1 MKLLI
6 KESQYNRIKPLL
18 MENKFH
24 TTLSNVKVGS
34 EIILTNDNED
44 SMTFEI
50 VAIDNEYVFMKT
62 DKGVYKNTIFFVTKT
77 SLKQN
82 NIILKKVKIPKELLD
97 GGEIETSNVD
107 TSDKVEKPNTE
118 KSKKSVSKPKGN
130 DKGKEKIMYSS
141 NPDGVDT
148 IKVKNL
154 ADTHVAK
161 MFIFE
166 IKIKSD
172 NQNASFK
179 VVEYTDSQE
188 YAIEKYKT
196 VLIDACEFLNE
207 PNNSTKIITETP
219 GKMVKEGDKW
229 RITQKAKIK
238 FA

>member
-6 KESQYNRIKPLL
+6 KESQYDRIKSLL
-18 MENKFH
+18 IENKFH

-34 EIILTNDNED
+34 KIVLTNNSED
-44 SMTFEI
+44 SMEFEI

-82 NIILKKVKIPKELLD
+82 NIILKKVQIPKEFLD
-97 GGEIETSNVD
+97 GGEIETTNVD
-107 TSDKVEKPNTE
+107 ANDKEEKP
-118 KSKKSVSKPKGN
+118 KKSVSKPK
-130 DKGKEKIMYSS
+130 DKGKEKIMYSA

-154 ADTHVAK
+154 ADNHIAQI
-161 MFIFE
+161 FIFE
-166 IKIKSD
+166 IKIQSD

-179 VVEYTDSQE
+179 VVENKESQE
-188 YAIEKYKT
+188 YAIEKFKT
-196 VLIDACEFLNE
+196 VLIDACDFLNQ
-207 PNNSTKIITETP
+207 PHKSTKIITVTP
-219 GKMVKEGDKW
+219 GKMVREGDKW